1 MMHAELEGIIC
12 DGPRRGKQFTYA
24 LLDERVPPT
33 RTLSRDEALAELVRR
48 FFTGHGP
55 ARVQDLVWW
64 SGMTVADV
72 QEGLGMVGSQLLH
85 EDIDGERY
93 WFAPPAVTADT
104 TSSPTIHF
112 LPPYDEYL
120 IAYKDREK
128 AIDPAAQEAGAADFT
143 FDSTIVEDGRIIG
156 TWKRTLKKNLVTVFL
171 APFLPPSATQ
181 EQRLLAAAERFA
193 TFLNLPLAVEFL

>member
-1 MMHAELEGIIC
+1 MHAELEGIIC

-48 FFTGHGP
+48 FFIGHGP

-104 TSSPTIHF
+104 PSHPTTHL

-171 APFLPPSATQ
+171 APFLPPSSTQ

-193 TFLNLPLAVEFL
+193 HFLNLPVAVEFL